1 MNDSLPSK
9 VFVENAAPKARHMKA
24 RGKCEARRPCYTNQ
38 TPPSPER
45 GVIPRVYFGPSGL
58 NGAYCINQG
67 RRASRLPL
75 AFIFRA
81 FGAALPIR
89 RIVEAK
95 V

>member
-1 MNDSLPSK
+1 MNDIFPSK

-24 RGKCEARRPCYTNQ
+24 RGKCEARRPWYTNQ

-67 RRASRLPL
+67 PTRFALASGFHISAPL
-75 AFIFRA
+75 A
-81 FGAALPIR
+81 
-89 RIVEAK
+89 RITYTSDC
-95 V
+95 